1 MAHQVGQSKTH
12 HHGGKTT
19 SNKSFP
25 SLLWAELDQWGSAH
39 EKAEDIG
46 HDIIDDDHHDRHDEP
61 DEALEHVLDDEIGLG
76 DNTEKSHVCPSKERK
91 LTQVIFLDQGE
102 DKPDKP

>member
-25 SLLWAELDQWGSAH
+25 SLLGAELDELGSAN
-39 EKAEDIG
+39 EKAKDIG

-91 LTQVIFLDQGE
+91 LAQVIFLYQGE